1 MIRADISTLAN
12 TRMIGFSR
20 YDCER
25 SIASVI
31 DGQKITARKVL
42 YYLISR
48 GENAPLVKVSQAAS
62 GTAEKTDFHHGDQGI
77 VGVIAGM
84 AQDFVGS
91 NNMNLLVPEGQF
103 GNILSTVPSA
113 GRYIHTKLHSNFR
126 KLFKKEDDDI
136 ITYQLSDGLQ
146 IEPEFYIP
154 ILPVILINGSQGIGT
169 GFASK
174 FLNYNPEDIRQYVIA
189 SLSGKKRKPLLPWY
203 RGFKGKIEELET
215 NKFQFTGDLEIVNS
229 TTIRITELPIGM
241 YLDDIIKVL
250 NKLKES
256 DFIKDYNDDSI
267 TTEYNITV
275 TVPRT
280 TAYLE
285 KSVLLDKF
293 KLVSRDSQNLT
304 AWLHTGKIRKFAT
317 VEDVIEYFI
326 GYRLEKYEQRRLHQL
341 ETMRHDQDVLMN
353 KIRFIEYYLE
363 NSAAIAKKNKKELV
377 ASLEEMGFSFIDK
390 LLDIKIYN
398 LTADAIEAMENQLID
413 LDDEIGRLDGT
424 TAKDMYLKELQD
436 LKLEG

>member
-1 MIRADISTLAN
+1 MATLTN
-12 TRMIGFSR
+12 
-20 YDCER
+20 
-25 SIASVI
+25 
-31 DGQKITARKVL
+31 
-42 YYLISR
+42 
-48 GENAPLVKVSQAAS
+48 
-62 GTAEKTDFHHGDQGI
+62 
-77 VGVIAGM
+77 
-84 AQDFVGS
+84 
-91 NNMNLLVPEGQF
+91 
-103 GNILSTVPSA
+103 
-113 GRYIHTKLHSNFR
+113 
-126 KLFKKEDDDI
+126 
-136 ITYQLSDGLQ
+136 
-146 IEPEFYIP
+146 
-154 ILPVILINGSQGIGT
+154 
-169 GFASK
+169 
-174 FLNYNPEDIRQYVIA
+174 
-189 SLSGKKRKPLLPWY
+189 KKRKPLLPWY

-229 TTIRITELPIGM
+229 TTIKITELPIGM

-256 DFIKDYNDDSI
+256 DFIKDYHDDSV

-293 KLVSRDSQNLT
+293 KLISRDSQNLT

-317 VEDVIEYFI
+317 VDDVISYFI
-326 GYRLEKYEQRRLHQL
+326 DYRLEKYEQRRVHQL
-341 ETMRHDQDVLMN
+341 ATMRHDQDVLMN

-377 ASLEEMGFSFIDK
+377 ASLEDMGFSFIDK

-413 LDDEIGRLDGT
+413 LDDEINRLDST
-424 TAKDMYLKELQD
+424 TAKDMYLAELQE